1 MKKASILLG
10 ALLLLSVGTA
20 LADTAQP
27 LQLYYDSPAKYWEE
41 ALPIGNGRIAAMVY
55 GNPWEEEIQLNEETV
70 SAGVPHRNHNPM
82 GKDSLDRIRQL
93 IFDGHYAKA
102 QVLAGKAILSQKSH
116 GKPYQTVGSLRL
128 HFPGHEAY
136 SHLSRILDLDNAKTV
151 ITYEVDGVRY
161 QRETFASY
169 TDQLIIVRLTASK
182 AGMLNFDMR
191 STCPQEVNIA
201 IPDNR
206 HMSMS
211 GVTKHSG
218 KNETE
223 DLAGGLQFRADFQLK
238 TKGGKSI
245 ATDSCIQVRKANE
258 AIIYVAMASN
268 FVNYHDIS
276 GDPVARNK
284 AYMKNANKPYNK
296 ALAAH
301 TAAYQKQFKR
311 VSLHLQ
317 SDAQHQAESQAQ
329 ALKPTNVRV
338 QEFAQSSD
346 PLLIELYFQFGRYLL
361 MCSSQEGCQP
371 ANLQGKWNQKL
382 NPAWSCRYTT
392 NINTEMNY
400 WPAEVCNLSE
410 CHQPLIKM
418 VEELSEAGQLTAREM
433 YGCRGW
439 VLHHNTDLWR
449 MTGAVDRAYC
459 GPWPT
464 CNAWLCQH
472 LFDRYLYSGDQTYL
486 SQVYPIMKS
495 AAEFFVDFL
504 VEDPNTGYM
513 VVCPSNSPENAPR
526 QYKGKANLFAGITMD
541 NQLVFDLFSNCIYS
555 ANLLNKDKDFCDT
568 LANLRAQLP
577 PMQVGQ
583 YGQLQEWFE
592 DWDNPNDHHR
602 HISHLWGLFPGRQIS
617 AYNSPILF
625 EGARNTLIQRGDPS
639 TGWSMG
645 WKVCF
650 WARMLDG
657 DHAYKLIQNQL
668 NLVSP
673 ESQSGQGGGT
683 YPNLFDAHPP
693 FQIDGNFGCTAG
705 IAEML
710 MQSHDGAV
718 HILPALPSALPKG
731 EVCGLRARGGF
742 DIVSLEWEDG
752 QLVSLCIKSN
762 LGGNLRLRTHQ
773 PLAQLQADGSSQ
785 NLKQAKGE
793 NSNPLFAQQE
803 IARPLISPKA
813 PLKGVELK
821 PYYLYDIA
829 TEAGQTYRFTIAD

>member
-1 MKKASILLG
+1 MKILKKLFAVWLLTSAS
-10 ALLLLSVGTA
+10 TA
-20 LADTAQP
+20 LMAESHP
-27 LQLYYDSPAKYWEE
+27 LQLYYDSPANYWEE

-55 GNPWEEEIQLNEETV
+55 GNPWEEELQLNEETV

-82 GKDSLDRIRQL
+82 GKDSLDKIRQL
-93 IFDGHYAKA
+93 IFDGFYPEA

-116 GKPYQTVGSLRL
+116 GKPYQTVGSLHLR
-128 HFPGHEAY
+128 FPGHENY
-136 SHLSRILDLDNAKTV
+136 SHLKRILDLDNARTQ
-151 ITYEVDGVRY
+151 ITYEVNGVEFK
-161 QRETFASY
+161 RESFASF
-169 TDQLIIVRLTASK
+169 TDQLIIVRLTASQP
-182 AGMLNFDMR
+182 GMINFEMQ
-191 STCPQEVNIA
+191 STCPQKVDIE
-201 IPDNR
+201 IPDSK
-206 HMSMS
+206 HIVMS

-218 KNETE
+218 KGEEENYK
-223 DLAGGLQFRADFQLK
+223 GGLQFRADFQLK
-238 TKGGKSI
+238 TKGGKSVVK
-245 ATDSCIQVRKANE
+245 DSCIVVSGANE
-258 AIIYVAMASN
+258 AIIYIAMATN
-268 FVNYHDIS
+268 FVNYQDIS

-301 TAAYQKQFKR
+301 IAAYQKQFNR
-311 VSLHLQ
+311 VSLHLG
-317 SDAQHQAESQAQ
+317 SNEQ
-329 ALKPTNVRV
+329 ALKPTHIRV
-338 QEFAQSSD
+338 QEFAQGYD
-346 PLLIELYFQFGRYLL
+346 PQLIELYFQFGRYLL
-361 MCSSQEGCQP
+361 MTSSQEGCQP
-371 ANLQGKWNQKL
+371 ANLQGKWNDKL

-392 NINTEMNY
+392 NINAEMNY

-410 CHQPLIKM
+410 CHEPFLKM
-418 VEELSEAGQLTAREM
+418 IQELSEAGQMTAREM

-472 LFDRYLYSGDQTYL
+472 LFDRYLYNGDKAYL
-486 SQVYPIMKS
+486 AEVYPIMKS

-526 QYKGKANLFAGITMD
+526 QWKGKANLFAGITMD

-555 ANLLNKDKDFCDT
+555 AELLGRDAAFCDT
-568 LANLRAQLP
+568 IARLREQLP

-617 AYNSPILF
+617 AYNSPVLF

-668 NLVSP
+668 SLVSP
-673 ESQSGQGGGT
+673 ESQKGQGGGT

-718 HILPALPSALPKG
+718 HILPALPSALPNG
-731 EVCGLRARGGF
+731 EIRGLRARGGF
-742 DIVSLEWEDG
+742 DIVSLVWENG
-752 QLVSLCIKSN
+752 EIKSLEIKSN
-762 LGGNLRLRTHQ
+762 IGGLLRLRTHNDIVLQ
-773 PLAQLQADGSSQ
+773 TSEGTQKLQA
-785 NLKQAKGE
+785 AKGE
-793 NSNPLFAQQE
+793 NSNPLFVQQE
-803 IARPLISPKA
+803 IARPMISPKA
-813 PLKGVELK
+813 PMKGVELK
-821 PYYLYDIA
+821 PYQMYDVE
-829 TEAGQTYRFTIAD
+829 TQAGSIYRFVKE